1 MSLKEK
7 INADL
12 KVSMLARDSF
22 STNVLR
28 GLKAAI
34 LSEEV
39 AKNKREE
46 GLDDSEIESVIVRE
60 VKKRN
65 EAAKLLDEERANN
78 ELKEAEILS
87 KYLPEMMNE
96 EEVLKIVQ
104 NEVSKLDEKSP
115 KQMGQVIGS
124 IKAKSGNSID
134 GSMLAKMVKEE
145 LV

>member
-124 IKAKSGNSID
+124 IKAKYGNSID

>member
-12 KVSMLARDSF
+12 KASMLARDSF

-46 GLDDSEIESVIVRE
+46 GLDDSEIESVIARE

-104 NEVSKLDEKSP
+104 NEISKLDEKSP

-124 IKAKSGNSID
+124 IKAKYGNSID

>member
-124 IKAKSGNSID
+124 IKAKYGNSID
-134 GSMLAKMVKEE
+134 GSMLAKMLKEE

>member
-96 EEVLKIVQ
+96 EEALKIVQ

-124 IKAKSGNSID
+124 IKAKYGNSID

>member
-87 KYLPEMMNE
+87 KYLPEMMSE

-124 IKAKSGNSID
+124 IKAKYGNSID

>member
-96 EEVLKIVQ
+96 EEVLRIVQ
-104 NEVSKLDEKSP
+104 NEISKLDEKSP

-124 IKAKSGNSID
+124 IKAKYGNSID

>member
-1 MSLKEK
+1 
-7 INADL
+7 
-12 KVSMLARDSF
+12 MLARDSF

-46 GLDDSEIESVIVRE
+46 GLDDSEIESVIARE

-104 NEVSKLDEKSP
+104 NEISKLDEKSP

-124 IKAKSGNSID
+124 IKAKYGNSID

>member
-12 KVSMLARDSF
+12 KASMLARDSF

-46 GLDDSEIESVIVRE
+46 GLDDSEIESVIARE

-104 NEVSKLDEKSP
+104 NEISKLDEKSP

-124 IKAKSGNSID
+124 IKAKYGNSID
-134 GSMLAKMVKEE
+134 GSMLAKIVKEE

>member
-12 KVSMLARDSF
+12 KASMLARDSF
-22 STNVLR
+22 STNVFR

-46 GLDDSEIESVIVRE
+46 GLDDSEIETVIVRE

-65 EAAKLLDEERANN
+65 EAAKLLDEERAEN
-78 ELKEAEILS
+78 ELKEAKILS
-87 KYLPEMMNE
+87 KYLPEMVSE
-96 EEVLKIVQ
+96 DEVRAAVKAEILTMG
-104 NEVSKLDEKSP
+104 EVSI
-115 KQMGQVIGS
+115 KQMGAVIGKM
-124 IKAKSGNSID
+124 KAKFGNSAD
-134 GSMLAKMVKEE
+134 GAVLAKIVKEE

>member
-12 KVSMLARDSF
+12 KASMLARDSF

-46 GLDDSEIESVIVRE
+46 GLDDSEIETVIVRE

-104 NEVSKLDEKSP
+104 NEISKLDEKSP

-124 IKAKSGNSID
+124 IKAKYGNSID

>member
-39 AKNKREE
+39 SKNKREE
-46 GLDDSEIESVIVRE
+46 GLDDSEIESVIARE

-65 EAAKLLDEERANN
+65 EASKLLDEERANN

-96 EEVLKIVQ
+96 EEVLRIVQ
-104 NEVSKLDEKSP
+104 NEISKLDEKSP

-124 IKAKSGNSID
+124 IKAKYGNSID

>member
-12 KVSMLARDSF
+12 KASMLARDSF
-22 STNVLR
+22 STNVFR

-46 GLDDSEIESVIVRE
+46 GLDDSEIETVIVRE

-65 EAAKLLDEERANN
+65 EAAKLLDEERAEN
-78 ELKEAEILS
+78 ELKEAKILS
-87 KYLPEMMNE
+87 KYLPEMASEDEIRAAVKAEILTMD
-96 EEVLKIVQ
+96 
-104 NEVSKLDEKSP
+104 EVSI
-115 KQMGQVIGS
+115 KQMGTVIGKM
-124 IKAKSGNSID
+124 KAKFGNSAD
-134 GSMLAKMVKEE
+134 GAVLAKIVKEE

>member
-104 NEVSKLDEKSP
+104 NEISKLDKKSP

-124 IKAKSGNSID
+124 IKAKYGNSID

-145 LV
+145 LI

>member
-46 GLDDSEIESVIVRE
+46 GLGDSEIESVIVRE

-96 EEVLKIVQ
+96 KEVLKIVQ

-124 IKAKSGNSID
+124 IKAKYGNSID

>member
-39 AKNKREE
+39 AKNKRGE

-124 IKAKSGNSID
+124 IKAKYGNSID

>member
-65 EAAKLLDEERANN
+65 EAAKLLDEERAEN
-78 ELKEAEILS
+78 ELKEAKILS
-87 KYLPEMMNE
+87 KYLPEMVSE
-96 EEVLKIVQ
+96 DEVRAAVKAEILTMG
-104 NEVSKLDEKSP
+104 EVSI
-115 KQMGQVIGS
+115 KQMGAVIGKM
-124 IKAKSGNSID
+124 KAKFGNSAD
-134 GSMLAKMVKEE
+134 GAVLAKIVKEE
-145 LV
+145 LI

>member
-12 KVSMLARDSF
+12 KASMLARDSF
-22 STNVLR
+22 STNVFR

-46 GLDDSEIESVIVRE
+46 GLDDSEIETVIARE

-124 IKAKSGNSID
+124 IKAKYGNSID

>member
-22 STNVLR
+22 STNVIR

-46 GLDDSEIESVIVRE
+46 GLDDSEIESVIARE

-124 IKAKSGNSID
+124 IKAKYGNSID

>member
-12 KVSMLARDSF
+12 KVLMLARDSF

-46 GLDDSEIESVIVRE
+46 GLDDSEIESVIARE

-104 NEVSKLDEKSP
+104 NEISKLDEKSP

-124 IKAKSGNSID
+124 IKAKYGNSID

>member
-12 KVSMLARDSF
+12 KASMLARDSF

-46 GLDDSEIESVIVRE
+46 GLDDSEIESVIARE

-104 NEVSKLDEKSP
+104 NEISKLDEKSP

-124 IKAKSGNSID
+124 IKAKYGNNID

>member
-12 KVSMLARDSF
+12 KASMLARDSF
-22 STNVLR
+22 STNVFR

-46 GLDDSEIESVIVRE
+46 GLDDSEIETVIVRE

-65 EAAKLLDEERANN
+65 EAAKLLDEERAEN
-78 ELKEAEILS
+78 ELKEAKILS
-87 KYLPEMMNE
+87 KYLPEMVSEDEIRAAVKAEILTMG
-96 EEVLKIVQ
+96 
-104 NEVSKLDEKSP
+104 EVSI
-115 KQMGQVIGS
+115 KQMGAVIGKM
-124 IKAKSGNSID
+124 KAKFGNSAD
-134 GSMLAKMVKEE
+134 GAVLAKIVKEE
-145 LV
+145 LI

>member
-1 MSLKEK
+1 MSLIEN

-124 IKAKSGNSID
+124 IKAKYGNSID

>member
-46 GLDDSEIESVIVRE
+46 GLDDSEIESVIARE

-96 EEVLKIVQ
+96 EEVLRIVQ
-104 NEVSKLDEKSP
+104 NEISKLDEKSP

-124 IKAKSGNSID
+124 IKAKYGNSID
-134 GSMLAKMVKEE
+134 GSMLAKIVKEE

>member
-60 VKKRN
+60 AKKRN

-124 IKAKSGNSID
+124 IKAKYGNSID

>member
-12 KVSMLARDSF
+12 TVSMLARDSF

-96 EEVLKIVQ
+96 EEVLRIVQ
-104 NEVSKLDEKSP
+104 NEISKLDEKSP

-124 IKAKSGNSID
+124 IKAKYGNSID
-134 GSMLAKMVKEE
+134 GSMLAKIVKAE

>member
-46 GLDDSEIESVIVRE
+46 GLDDSEIESVIARE

-104 NEVSKLDEKSP
+104 NEISKLDEKSP

-124 IKAKSGNSID
+124 IKAKYGNSID

>member
-96 EEVLKIVQ
+96 EEVLKIIQ

-124 IKAKSGNSID
+124 IKAKYGNSID

>member
-39 AKNKREE
+39 AKNKREK

-124 IKAKSGNSID
+124 IKAKYGNSID

>member
-12 KVSMLARDSF
+12 KASMLARDSF

-46 GLDDSEIESVIVRE
+46 GLDDSEIESVIARE

-104 NEVSKLDEKSP
+104 NEISKLDEKSP

-124 IKAKSGNSID
+124 IKAKYCNSID
-134 GSMLAKMVKEE
+134 GSMLSKMVKEE

>member
-1 MSLKEK
+1 MNLKEK

-22 STNVLR
+22 STNVIR

-46 GLDDSEIESVIVRE
+46 GLDDSEIESVIARE

-104 NEVSKLDEKSP
+104 NEISKLDEKSP

-124 IKAKSGNSID
+124 IKAKYGNSID

>member
-87 KYLPEMMNE
+87 KYLPEMMND

-124 IKAKSGNSID
+124 IKAKYGNSID

>member
-65 EAAKLLDEERANN
+65 EAAQLLDEERANN

-124 IKAKSGNSID
+124 IKAKYGNSID

>member
-1 MSLKEK
+1 MSLQEK

-124 IKAKSGNSID
+124 IKAKYGNSID

>member
-39 AKNKREE
+39 TKNKREE
-46 GLDDSEIESVIVRE
+46 GLDDSEIESVIARE

-124 IKAKSGNSID
+124 IKAKYGNSID

>member
-39 AKNKREE
+39 TKNKREE
-46 GLDDSEIESVIVRE
+46 GLDDSEIESVIARE

-65 EAAKLLDEERANN
+65 EAAKLLDEERANIEQIFTGN
-78 ELKEAEILS
+78 
-87 KYLPEMMNE
+87 
-96 EEVLKIVQ
+96 
-104 NEVSKLDEKSP
+104 DERGRS
-115 KQMGQVIGS
+115 S
-124 IKAKSGNSID
+124 
-134 GSMLAKMVKEE
+134 
-145 LV
+145 

>member
-34 LSEEV
+34 LSEKV

-124 IKAKSGNSID
+124 IKAKYGNSID

>member
-28 GLKAAI
+28 GLRAAI

-124 IKAKSGNSID
+124 IKAKYGNSID

>member
-12 KVSMLARDSF
+12 KASMLARDSF

-46 GLDDSEIESVIVRE
+46 GLDDSEIESVIARE

-96 EEVLKIVQ
+96 EEVLRIVQ
-104 NEVSKLDEKSP
+104 NEISKLDEKSP

-124 IKAKSGNSID
+124 IKAKYGNSID
-134 GSMLAKMVKEE
+134 GSMLAKIVKEE